1 MIQAGRMKL
10 DELHICYT
18 TARAPGHGNAIAG
31 TGIGVTGVKIN
42 FGGSP
47 GSQHHVPGRARTY
60 RARSLVEHVQTH
72 AAIWATLSELG
83 SADQIDGNTLLQ
95 HRNVR
100 LAAHPVLQ
108 GANNCPAGGILGVE
122 DAPVAVAALARE
134 VVPGSAIGAVFVT
147 ERDPLRDQPAR
158 RVRTVSNYVFYRLAV
173 TQPGPGA
180 EGVLDMGCQRVST
193 FVQYRG
199 EIPPWA

>member
-1 MIQAGRMKL
+1 MAWHEALAVRSPEHAALTAHSSGDQKGLGQRMIQAGRMKL

-42 FGGSP
+42 FGCSP
-47 GSQHHVPGRARTY
+47 GSQHHVPGRERTY

-72 AAIWATLSELG
+72 AAIWATLSELA

-100 LAAHPVLQ
+100 LAAHTVLQ

-122 DAPVAVAALARE
+122 DAPVAVAA
-134 VVPGSAIGAVFVT
+134 PS
-147 ERDPLRDQPAR
+147 
-158 RVRTVSNYVFYRLAV
+158 RVRWYRAA
-173 TQPGPGA
+173 PSGP
-180 EGVLDMGCQRVST
+180 SS
-193 FVQYRG
+193 
-199 EIPPWA
+199 